1 MRDRLR
7 YVVGVAV
14 KALILLLVAASA
26 SAGTLTK
33 PAGWTASDSKE
44 LAVGA
49 SEATHFGVHGGPGS
63 KVSAMQIAPPGDTGV
78 MLFATRIEM
87 SVPNDPAAIRAELD
101 AFHGAAKRAQLA
113 GTNIVETNWAEHVD
127 DATKQVDAA
136 LEYHD
141 TTNKL
146 TMTSRIVIA
155 AEADT
160 LVAVTGECM
169 ARDDAAQKEATL
181 CKLALTSLDPDPTPK
196 AKHRDIAL
204 APAGTPPPED
214 KFANPGPSMSD
225 GSHIPIAP
233 LIVHP
238 DTQPD
243 IDRRPVYIG
252 AGIVLLAGVFWW
264 NMRRKRS
271 EAEEDD
277 DEHD

>member
-1 MRDRLR
+1 
-7 YVVGVAV
+7 V
-14 KALILLLVAASA
+14 KGSWLLLVASVA

-33 PAGWTASDSKE
+33 PEGWTASDSKE
-44 LAVGA
+44 LAAGA

-63 KVSAMQIAPPGDTGV
+63 KVSAMQIAPPGDSGV

-87 SVPNDPAAIRAELD
+87 TVPNDPAAVRAEID

-113 GTNIVETNWAEHVD
+113 GTTIVEQGWTEHVD

-146 TMTSRIVIA
+146 TVTSRIVIA

-169 ARDDAAQKEATL
+169 ARDDAAQKQATL
-181 CKLALTSLDPDPTPK
+181 CKLALASLDPDPAPK

-204 APAGTPPPED
+204 APAGTPAPED
-214 KFANPGPSMSD
+214 HSENPGPSMSD
-225 GSHIPIAP
+225 GSHIPIPP
-233 LIVHP
+233 LIIHP

-264 NMRRKRS
+264 NMKRKR
-271 EAEEDD
+271 AEDD
-277 DEHD
+277 EDEHE